1 MNIQETSQILAKIQ
15 SYDGR
20 NVDDVNILSWQ
31 ELLEPHTFQDGLE
44 GVRNYYR
51 RERRWIM
58 PADVLEEIKDIED
71 RRAATVGTAFPN
83 RADAA
88 AENWHEAGRA
98 LRRMIRRGEMDK
110 ATFQQYEESDVPLEQ
125 FARHLKAVES

>member
-44 GVRNYYR
+44 AVRNYYR

-58 PADVLEEIKDIED
+58 PADVLDEIKDIEE
-71 RRAATVGTAFPN
+71 RRAMRVGTALPN

-88 AENWHEAGRA
+88 SESWQEAGYK

-125 FARHLKAVES
+125 FTRNLKAIK